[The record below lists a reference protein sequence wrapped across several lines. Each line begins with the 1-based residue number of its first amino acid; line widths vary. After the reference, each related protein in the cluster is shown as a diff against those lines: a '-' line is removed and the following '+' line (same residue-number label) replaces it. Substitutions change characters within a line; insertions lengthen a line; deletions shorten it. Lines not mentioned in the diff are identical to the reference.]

1 MNLSPDTSPSAARTR
16 RLALLAAAPLAVLAF
31 AVYAFS
37 GLHTEADASAK
48 PVLAKAAPSAAT
60 QEAPRFAPANADERS
75 VPSQHD
81 AELFAYRAH
90 GG

>member
-1 MNLSPDTSPSAARTR
+1 MNRSPDLSPDAVRTR
-16 RLALLAAAPLAVLAF
+16 RLALLAAAPLAVLAA

-37 GLHTEADASAK
+37 GLHTEVDASAK
-48 PVLAKAAPSAAT
+48 PVLARVVPSAAT
-60 QEAPRFAPANADERS
+60 TEAPRSAPAQIDEAP

-81 AELFAYRAH
+81 AELFAYRPH

>member
-1 MNLSPDTSPSAARTR
+1 MKPSPDTSPDAVRTR

-31 AVYAFS
+31 AVYAFF

-48 PVLAKAAPSAAT
+48 PVLARAAPSAAT
-60 QEAPRFAPANADERS
+60 TEAPHAAPANVDEAP
-75 VPSQHD
+75 VPSQQD
-81 AELFAYRAH
+81 AELSAYRPH

>member
-1 MNLSPDTSPSAARTR
+1 MKPSPDTSPDAARTR
-16 RLALLAAAPLAVLAF
+16 RLALLAAAPVAVLAV
-31 AVYAFS
+31 AVYAFT

-60 QEAPRFAPANADERS
+60 NEAPPVVPASTEEAP
-75 VPSQHD
+75 VPSQQD
-81 AELFAYRAH
+81 AELFAYRPH